1 MVVEMA
7 LDIPG
12 LQQRVALAVV
22 RITMVQ
28 SVVLGQPDK
37 VIQAAR
43 VLALPTMVAG
53 LAAAAAARVVQVPT
67 PPNSVGPMRQL
78 VMVVQVWHPALRVSL
93 FTTLAAAAAP

>member
-7 LDIPG
+7 LDTPG
-12 LQQRVALAVV
+12 LQQRVVLAVV
-22 RITMVQ
+22 RITMVL

-37 VIQAAR
+37 VIQAVR
-43 VLALPTMVAG
+43 VLAPPPMVAG
-53 LAAAAAARVVQVPT
+53 LAVAAAVRVVQVPT

-78 VMVVQVWHPALRVSL
+78 VMVVQVWHPALRDSL